1 VQFDEARFIIEKRW
15 IKPIDRI
22 TWITQVFIR
31 KEVPRPIIGQK
42 RKLLVEFKSPWKRVK
57 LPGNGCHAWTSFM
70 ATVRK
75 QRTGF

>member
-1 VQFDEARFIIEKRW
+1 MQFDEARFIIEKRW

-42 RKLLVEFKSPWKRVK
+42 RKLLIEFKSPRKRVE
-57 LPGNGCHAWTSFM
+57 LPGNWCHAWTSFM